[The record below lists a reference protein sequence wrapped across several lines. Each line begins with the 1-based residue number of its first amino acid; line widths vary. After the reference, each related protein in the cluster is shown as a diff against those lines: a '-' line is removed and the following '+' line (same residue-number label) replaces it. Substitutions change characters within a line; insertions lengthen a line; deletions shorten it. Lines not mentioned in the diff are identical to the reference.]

1 MCHCAHEHCQ
11 CQASAVN
18 VVEFSEQGSLVFGQV
33 FEKQVEF
40 FLVAF
45 DLLRAH
51 LGRELLVE
59 EVAQLGQEPQQ
70 VDGPEKFGRKSIAFQ
85 KFLELKLE
93 PSFK

>member
-1 MCHCAHEHCQ
+1 M
-11 CQASAVN
+11 
-18 VVEFSEQGSLVFGQV
+18 FGQV

-70 VDGPEKFGRKSIAFQ
+70 VDGPENFGRKSIDFQ
-85 KFLELKLE
+85 KFMELKLE
-93 PSFK
+93 QSFK